1 MQAFFYIDG
10 IPTKGLWLDLEDL
23 SDWDEV
29 KEALANDGL
38 IQRNGDDEPEY
49 DGDILVADIEGGL
62 AKAFY
67 TSSLDA
73 FDLSGFVECRDDCD
87 RRNID
92 HDAAA
97 AFLGYF
103 GTNGWSLSDFE
114 NAYRGEADS
123 EKEYAERFIDDVG
136 YLDEMP
142 EHLRGYFDYEA
153 FARDLFIND
162 FVLVDGYVFDRNW

>member
-38 IQRNGDDEPEY
+38 ILRNGDDEPEY
-49 DGDILVADIEGGL
+49 DGDILVADIEGDL
-62 AKAFY
+62 PRQFY

-73 FDLSGFVECRDDCD
+73 FDLDGFVECRDDCD
-87 RRNID
+87 RNHID

-97 AFLGYF
+97 AYLDWS
-103 GTNGWSLSDFE
+103 NGPWSLDSFQD
-114 NAYRGEADS
+114 AYRGEAES
-123 EKEYAERFIDDVG
+123 ETEFAENYA
-136 YLDEMP
+136 DEAGLLEQLP
-142 EHLRGYFDYEA
+142 NDLRCYFDYEA
-153 FARDLFIND
+153 FGRDLFIND
-162 FVLVDGYVFDRNW
+162 FCLHNGYVFDSNA